1 MGNSYLYYYLRCFLM
16 IFNISLILVGLGVL
30 GSSIFLYMEPE
41 ILSVFYSAD
50 ILYEMRVLLV
60 VLICIGAVTVIL
72 AILGCLGTYYEY
84 QCLLGFYSTCIA
96 IIICIEVDI
105 GVLSILYR
113 SEFEDKLIKALEGLI
128 DNWMNRSTDLS
139 SEAQKIVARDF
150 FQSTFECCGAK
161 GREDYLESSL
171 PSSCCPAPVLVCD
184 VTAYPVGCHAKA
196 TEAIQTVFR
205 VFTAII
211 LAVASYE
218 IIGLLLLLIFYFVA
232 IRQFPCTSYASVP
245 TG

>member
-1 MGNSYLYYYLRCFLM
+1 MGGFCFRSCQIYLLIIL
-16 IFNISLILVGLGVL
+16 NVLLILVGLGIL
-30 GSSIFLYMEPE
+30 GLSTFSYMEPE
-41 ILSVFYSAD
+41 AQSVFYSAS
-50 ILYEMRVLLV
+50 ILYETHILLI
-60 VLICIGAVTVIL
+60 VLICIGAATVIL
-72 AILGCLGTYYEY
+72 AILGCCGVYHESSCMLGI
-84 QCLLGFYSTCIA
+84 YSSCIA
-96 IIICIEVDI
+96 IVISIEIAI
-105 GVLSILYR
+105 GVLSILYQN
-113 SEFEDKLIKALEGLI
+113 EIEDKLIQALEGLI
-128 DNWMNRSTDLS
+128 DNWMRRSTDLS

-184 VTAYPVGCHAKA
+184 VTAYSVGCHAKA

-218 IIGLLLLLIFYFVA
+218 MIALLLLLILYFTV
-232 IRQFPCTSYASVP
+232 IRRSSGSSYVSVP
-245 TG
+245 QE